1 MKYIT
6 AMIVSFLLLSS
17 VVCAQETNGILTEAV
32 GPSNQ
37 VILDIFQDI
46 LKVKKDYPELENFGE
61 KAFFKNKN
69 GINGILYE
77 YTYPKTGEVFSFG
90 ITINAMD
97 DIDFEGKEGKF
108 NYGFSKLGVKIS
120 GFSQKHPLRTQFD
133 LMPLVSKY
141 GMALAEEQQNFMP
154 LRVFIRPVK
163 GSFQVRENVEFDVVL
178 KNVSKR
184 HMVVKSLGQE
194 TLYFLINKQGWGT
207 SPLSGKQG
215 GSDEVLKSGEETVLR
230 LKGES
235 FQKPQEIELTCFYR
249 MSIDGVNP
257 VGKIRIMIT
266 E

>member
-1 MKYIT
+1 
-6 AMIVSFLLLSS
+6 
-17 VVCAQETNGILTEAV
+17 
-32 GPSNQ
+32 
-37 VILDIFQDI
+37 
-46 LKVKKDYPELENFGE
+46 
-61 KAFFKNKN
+61 
-69 GINGILYE
+69 
-77 YTYPKTGEVFSFG
+77 
-90 ITINAMD
+90 
-97 DIDFEGKEGKF
+97 
-108 NYGFSKLGVKIS
+108 
-120 GFSQKHPLRTQFD
+120 
-133 LMPLVSKY
+133 
-141 GMALAEEQQNFMP
+141 LAEEQQNFMP